1 MHLRVTCLL
10 LLISLSDCFSVGP
23 AMPVLDYRL
32 IAADQLVCPEVAALR
47 ANSSL
52 QLDMQHVDSHPVL
65 CDIITGMLWPVV
77 SISFK

>member
-1 MHLRVTCLL
+1 M
-10 LLISLSDCFSVGP
+10 
-23 AMPVLDYRL
+23 DYRL

-65 CDIITGMLWPVV
+65 CDIITGLLWPVV